1 MNKKI
6 KIAIVD
12 DADYVH
18 DFLNTI
24 YSNSELVEMKYS
36 FTSSEQF
43 IKVLPNLEFDLCML
57 DLRMPGMDGFE
68 VARHIGSKPIIFV
81 TGSDDK
87 LPEALELSPIDI
99 VTKPFT
105 RERIDRALEKAS
117 RLIMDEDVKYGLFN
131 VAESRKKVCIHL
143 HDILF
148 VKTDD
153 IDTRNKQVV
162 LKSGIQYTLMNYSLN
177 EILKVAGHLV
187 QVNRQELISVGNI
200 SEVNSDNVTLKNSNG
215 TCIPAKITLSEG
227 HKQLVSKRMFYNK

>member
-12 DADYVH
+12 DDDYVH

-24 YSNSELVEMKYS
+24 YNNSDIVEMKYS
-36 FTSSEQF
+36 FIDSAKF
-43 IKVLPNLEFDLCML
+43 IEAAPNIDFDLCML
-57 DLRMPGMDGFE
+57 DVRMPFMDGLE

-81 TGSDDK
+81 TGSDDR

-99 VTKPFT
+99 VIKPFT

-117 RLIMDEDVKYGLFN
+117 KLIMDEDVKYGLFN

-143 HDILF
+143 DDILF

-153 IDTRNKQVV
+153 VDTRNKLVV
-162 LKSGIQYTLMNYSLN
+162 LISGTQYTLMNYSLN

-187 QVNRQELISVGNI
+187 QVNRQELVSVANI
-200 SEVNSDNVTLKNSNG
+200 SEVNADNITLKSSNG
-215 TCIPAKITLSEG
+215 TCVPTKITLSEG

>member
-24 YSNSELVEMKYS
+24 YNNSDIVEMKYS
-36 FTSSEQF
+36 FTDSAKF
-43 IKVLPNLEFDLCML
+43 IKALPDIEFDLCML
-57 DLRMPGMDGFE
+57 DVRMPGMDGLE
-68 VARHIGSKPIIFV
+68 VARHIGGKPIIFV

-117 RLIMDEDVKYGLFN
+117 RLIMEEEVKYGLFN

-143 HDILF
+143 HDIVF

-153 IDTRNKQVV
+153 VDTRNKLVV
-162 LKSGIQYTLMNYSLN
+162 LKCGLQYTLMNYSLN

-187 QVNRQELISVGNI
+187 QVNRQELISVANI
-200 SEVNSDNVTLKNSNG
+200 SEVNSDNVTLKGSNG
-215 TCIPAKITLSEG
+215 TCVPTKITLSDG
-227 HKQLVSKRMFYNK
+227 HKQEVSKRMFYNK